1 MMLAASRPGACG
13 RMTGIFEVPKAGL
26 SLKQVGAWQIRTLR
40 DARAGQFFLTESG
53 QAGDVR

>member
-1 MMLAASRPGACG
+1 MRPDE
-13 RMTGIFEVPKAGL
+13 GIFEVPKAGL

-53 QAGDVR
+53 QADDVR